1 MIGLD
6 RAVPLDDKTLLMFD
20 EADMVG
26 TRNMEAVLTAARDA
40 GAKVVLAAIVGSLP
54 QLPAPEPS
62 GPSPIWS
69 PGPPS

>member
-1 MIGLD
+1 MLIVG
-6 RAVPLDDKTLLMFD
+6 
-20 EADMVG
+20 EAGM
-26 TRNMEAVLTAARDA
+26 RNMEAVLTAASDA

-54 QLPAPEPS
+54 RLPAPEPS